1 MKRIGISNQSHST
14 PFSGIGDS
22 SRCSLAPPSRYLSR
36 ISLYDTPPTEEISLE
51 ELEQLAI
58 DRLRLLKYIET
69 LSIRQAKD
77 EEFQQKLKAFEDK
90 YVPLHSNDAWKGY
103 SLDEERRR
111 DHLGHYI
118 LRLGFCIKEETRR
131 WFVTQES
138 LLFKYRYQ
146 HEKSEDRLKLLQS
159 AMPSLIQVEDTE
171 RNTYQHELVSS
182 SGYSSLNDN
191 IFKVPF
197 EQVLDLV
204 SKRSVFVL
212 DGWAYV
218 PRSESSSIILNR
230 FRNNLEND
238 LEILS
243 RYLPKLQE
251 DERLLPILMNICH
264 SADDDNDRAVTG
276 AQGTPSLTASDVDK
290 VNNMI
295 FMTLY
300 SLYLVCWTFSIMYA
314 TFTLQIKR
322 RKPFETWR

>member
-1 MKRIGISNQSHST
+1 MTVISDLIYTHQFEMKRIGISNQSHSAS
-14 PFSGIGDS
+14 FSEIVDS
-22 SRCSLAPPSRYLSR
+22 SRHSFESLLKYPSRL
-36 ISLYDTPPTEEISLE
+36 SLYDTPPTEEISLE

-77 EEFQQKLKAFEDK
+77 EEFQQKLKISEDK

-111 DHLGHYI
+111 DHLGHHI

-171 RNTYQHELVSS
+171 RNTYQYELTSS

-204 SKRSVFVL
+204 SKRSIFIL
-212 DGWAYV
+212 NGWAYV

-264 SADDDNDRAVTG
+264 SADDINDRTVTG
-276 AQGTPSLTASDVDK
+276 AQGTPSLTAPDIDK
-290 VNNMI
+290 VSDMI
-295 FMTLY
+295 FINAILHY
-300 SLYLVCWTFSIMYA
+300 V
-314 TFTLQIKR
+314 
-322 RKPFETWR
+322 